1 MTKLNIV
8 GFSRMK
14 YIIIIVLGIVYGCIL
29 LFCKKILNLSS
40 KDMTR
45 LYICSSIAILVVTA
59 IVNLVYNFI
68 YARKINRLIP
78 LLKEG
83 ETKQYFEK
91 MTEIKNKVKS
101 KHIRTIAQLNLTPAL
116 IENGE
121 YTSAVAILEEIENN
135 MRKFPLGDMVRRLN
149 LCMCYFY
156 LKDYDKAEVLYTN
169 SKSIFEKYR
178 NHEEYKK
185 HFVVLDLFMD
195 ICCNDKE
202 DGIVERIKE
211 ARGKYTDKN
220 LIGDFDYLDSLIEDK
235 L

>member
-1 MTKLNIV
+1 M
-8 GFSRMK
+8 
-14 YIIIIVLGIVYGCIL
+14 
-29 LFCKKILNLSS
+29 
-40 KDMTR
+40 
-45 LYICSSIAILVVTA
+45 
-59 IVNLVYNFI
+59 
-68 YARKINRLIP
+68 
-78 LLKEG
+78 
-83 ETKQYFEK
+83 
-91 MTEIKNKVKS
+91 
-101 KHIRTIAQLNLTPAL
+101 

-195 ICCNDKE
+195 ICCNYKE

-220 LIGDFDYLDSLIEDK
+220 LIGDFDYLDSLIKDK

>member
-14 YIIIIVLGIVYGCIL
+14 FIIIIVLGIVYGCIL

-45 LYICSSIAILVVTA
+45 LYICSSIAILAVTA

-78 LLKEG
+78 L
-83 ETKQYFEK
+83 
-91 MTEIKNKVKS
+91 
-101 KHIRTIAQLNLTPAL
+101 RTIAQLNLTPAL

-121 YTSAVAILEEIENN
+121 YTSAVAILEKIENN

-178 NHEEYKK
+178 DHEEYKK

-195 ICCNDKE
+195 ICCNDKK